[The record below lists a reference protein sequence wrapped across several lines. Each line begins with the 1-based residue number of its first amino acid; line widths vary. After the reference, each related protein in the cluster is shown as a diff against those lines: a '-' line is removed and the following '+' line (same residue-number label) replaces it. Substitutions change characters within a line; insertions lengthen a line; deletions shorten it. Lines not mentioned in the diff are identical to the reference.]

1 MEFEDLRA
9 ELAKNEKL
17 KDYIISDYYNA
28 GGYKRNN
35 LLQIYKDNWM
45 PCKFH
50 GQPLE
55 LHFEIQSDR
64 ILRLDCHWYKY
75 AEHKNYKSKTEFAKS
90 FPNLAVHIKERQQFM
105 RALSAD
111 AEQAYQTHSRKRQLR
126 FNALSGI
133 EWTWGESCDW
143 QDISDEIAEI
153 VTAVTPCIDKYFGK
167 ELDNY

>member
-1 MEFEDLRA
+1 MKFEELRA

-64 ILRLDCHWYKY
+64 ILRLDCHWFPYEKFKNLSLPDMENKFPQL
-75 AEHKNYKSKTEFAKS
+75 AELIDKRNEF
-90 FPNLAVHIKERQQFM
+90 M
-105 RALSAD
+105 CALSAD
-111 AEQAYQTHSRKRQLR
+111 AEQAYQAHSRIRQLR

-133 EWTWGESCDW
+133 EWTWEESCNW